1 MDLHEVANG
10 LAERVSGKS
19 PLGGTVKF
27 DLGEAGTL
35 FIDGDGG
42 SNTVTANKTDPAS
55 CTISMSADDFKDLIQ
70 GRLQPTSAFMQ
81 GRMRVDGDMMLAM
94 KLGQIV

>member
-1 MDLHEVANG
+1 MDLHEVADA
-10 LAERVSGKS
+10 LAQRVGTKS

-27 DLGEAGTL
+27 DLGDAGSL
-35 FIDGDGG
+35 FIDGSG
-42 SNTVTANKTDPAS
+42 NANVVTAHNDAPAR
-55 CTISMSADDFKDLIQ
+55 CTITMTADDFRELIH

-81 GRMRVDGDMMLAM
+81 GRMRVNGDMFLAM

>member
-27 DLGEAGTL
+27 DLGEAGCL

-42 SNTVTANKTDPAS
+42 GNTVTANKNDPAS

-81 GRMRVDGDMMLAM
+81 GKMRVDGDMMLAM
-94 KLGQIV
+94 KLGQMV